1 MTSCC
6 YKTSWYGY
14 LSILKKQNKN
24 NKNFTFPKD
33 SILKD
38 MGNNVQGVC
47 VCVCETYNLPSYWIM
62 GLSYIH
68 GNPQPIKLKKSKIIL
83 ASWLNPFPYMFELE
97 WFLLYPPFSYF

>member
-47 VCVCETYNLPSYWIM
+47 VCVCVWNL
-62 GLSYIH
+62 
-68 GNPQPIKLKKSKIIL
+68 
-83 ASWLNPFPYMFELE
+83 
-97 WFLLYPPFSYF
+97 

>member
-14 LSILKKQNKN
+14 LSILKKKNKTKTI
-24 NKNFTFPKD
+24 KNFNFPKD

-47 VCVCETYNLPSYWIM
+47 VCVCVKPLTFQVTESWVSVIFMET
-62 GLSYIH
+62 LS
-68 GNPQPIKLKKSKIIL
+68 L
-83 ASWLNPFPYMFELE
+83 
-97 WFLLYPPFSYF
+97 